1 MKRALVLLSLVL
13 PLAACGGGNELH
25 DVDASR
31 LGDGVWPLSVEEGR
45 IDCIGRGRATLIAE
59 GETYALNGLAVGAG
73 DGQAIDSI
81 WLDDPDSPGLKMSMR
96 DLTAYANNVCG

>member
-1 MKRALVLLSLVL
+1 MKRALVLLALAL
-13 PLAACGGGNELH
+13 PLTACGGGNELH

-31 LGDGVWPLSVEEGR
+31 LRGGVWPLTVDEGR
-45 IDCIGRGRATLIAE
+45 IDCIGKGRVTLIAE
-59 GETYALNGLAVGAG
+59 GETYALNGLAEGAG

-81 WLDDPDSPGLKMSMR
+81 WLDNPDSPGLKMSMR